1 MWQWDVNATK
11 EDQLKILK
19 HIHKIKYDTQDAL
32 GEYC

>member
-1 MWQWDVNATK
+1 MRCKCATK
-11 EDQLKILK
+11 EDWLKILK